1 MAQKKVAPRSKSG
14 PSTRKKTATRATGEE
29 AERYNKALDTFER
42 ALKNLH
48 KGETDRARDL
58 FQSLLKDFA
67 EEREL
72 GERARVYLAVC
83 DRQGRRGSSP
93 APRDFEEF
101 VHYGVFNHNQGDYQ
115 KAAKYLERALELKPK
130 SDYVHYCLA
139 ATYARLGDSKT
150 AARHLREAVQSDA
163 YNRVLARADE
173 DFDPIRDQ
181 GEVAELL
188 SASPS

>member
-1 MAQKKVAPRSKSG
+1 MAPKKAASRSKSG
-14 PSTRKKTATRATGEE
+14 PSTRKKTTTRASGEE

-48 KGETDRARDL
+48 KGEIDRARDL
-58 FQSLLKDFA
+58 FNTVLSDFPG
-67 EEREL
+67 EREL
-72 GERARVYLAVC
+72 GERSRVYLAVC
-83 DRQGRRGSSP
+83 ERSGRRGSSP
-93 APRDFEEF
+93 SPRDFEDF

-115 KAAKYLERALELKPK
+115 KAAKYLERALDLKPK

-139 ATYARLGDSKT
+139 ATYARLGDSKA
-150 AARHLREAVQSDA
+150 AARHLKEAVQSDG
-163 YNRVLARADE
+163 YNRVLARIDQ

-188 SASPS
+188 SAASS

>member
-1 MAQKKVAPRSKSG
+1 MAQKKAASRSKSG
-14 PSTRKKTATRATGEE
+14 PSTRKRAARATGEE

-58 FQSLLKDFA
+58 FTSVLQDFS

-83 DRQGRRGSSP
+83 ERQGRRSSTP

-101 VHYGVFNHNQGDYQ
+101 VHYGVFHHNQGDYQ

-139 ATYARLGDSKT
+139 ATYARLGDSKA
-150 AARHLREAVQSDA
+150 AARHLKEAVQSDA
-163 YNRVLARADE
+163 YNRVLARLDE

-188 SASPS
+188 SASPG